1 MRILNKNLR
10 HQINAAVASRKKQF
24 PVAPSKATKRYYQGA
39 MSIRTQ
45 FNSATSTRS
54 NIVFPTIR
62 SGPVPTPIAASI
74 RKWTAG
80 QIATSPLGSLEE
92 CSRVASFAVGEAI
105 YRNGDPVEFWYRIVA
120 GAARKCAFTLYGTR
134 QIVDF
139 LRPGDLFGYD
149 APHLHTF
156 AVEAIASGTRV
167 VRYPR
172 VKAEQVADSEPLVAK
187 QIRQLAFESVH
198 RVQTRMLIL
207 GRATA
212 LEKVCSF
219 LLEMADRFRARSDA
233 AVTLPMSRYD
243 IADYLAMAVETVS
256 RAMTNLRQMDV
267 IHLEGVRCVRIC
279 NRDALEGVIE
289 SFARDV
295 KTRRP
300 IAVRDHSSNP
310 HRPLTRWEHLPPEHF
325 TKHRSRHEP
334 KAGGVDVV
342 SQVSLA

>member
-1 MRILNKNLR
+1 MNWRLASTNRCDSGAASGEGYSGWAILKD
-10 HQINAAVASRKKQF
+10 QG
-24 PVAPSKATKRYYQGA
+24 YYQGA
-39 MSIRTQ
+39 MPIGTQ
-45 FNSATSTRS
+45 FNSATLTRS
-54 NIVFPTIR
+54 NKVFFLTR
-62 SGPVPTPIAASI
+62 SGAVPTPIAASI

-80 QIATSPLGSLEE
+80 GIVTSPLGSLEE
-92 CSRVASFAVGEAI
+92 CSRVASFAVGESI
-105 YRNGDPVEFWYRIVA
+105 YRNGEPVEFWYRILA
-120 GAARKCAFTLYGTR
+120 GAARQCAFTLYGNR

-149 APHLHTF
+149 APNLHAFT
-156 AVEAIASGTRV
+156 AEAIASGTSV

-172 VKAEQVADSEPLVAK
+172 VKAEQVADSEPQVAK

-219 LLEMADRFRARSDA
+219 LLEMADRFRTRSDA

-256 RAMTNLRQMDV
+256 RALTNLRRMDV

-279 NRDALEGVIE
+279 NRDVLEGVIE
-289 SFARDV
+289 SFTRDV
-295 KTRRP
+295 KTHRP
-300 IAVRDHSSNP
+300 IAVGDYSSNP
-310 HRPLTRWEHLPPEHF
+310 HRPLCELGASSPRALYE
-325 TKHRSRHEP
+325 
-334 KAGGVDVV
+334 A
-342 SQVSLA
+342 